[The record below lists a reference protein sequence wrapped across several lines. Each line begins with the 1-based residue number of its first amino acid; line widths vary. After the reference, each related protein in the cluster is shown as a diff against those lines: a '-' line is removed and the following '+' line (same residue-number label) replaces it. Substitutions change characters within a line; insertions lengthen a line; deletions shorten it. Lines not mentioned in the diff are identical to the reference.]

1 MADSLFVV
9 ACALWFVW
17 GVQQG
22 IAALDV
28 AEDAGGGGKK
38 RARNL
43 YDAVTGH
50 VGLADELKG
59 LSRSLAMALSVVTLF
74 TNMEFLYYSAYVV
87 FTILGNAQHHF
98 FFAFHLLDVVLRYEE
113 VCVYHWVCHCVRVNV
128 CHHHCHLFVFPFAR
142 HS

>member
-1 MADSLFVV
+1 M
-9 ACALWFVW
+9 
-17 GVQQG
+17 
-22 IAALDV
+22 

-113 VCVYHWVCHCVRVNV
+113 VCHCACQCVSSP
-128 CHHHCHLFVFPFAR
+128 LSPFFFPFAR